1 MIGIGALI
9 TVVFLSIGGMVIGEN
24 ARRDYTR
31 AAKAAENVVAAIS
44 AEITRNFELYDLSL
58 QGVIEGLRLPEIAFV
73 PAPLRQQILFDRAAT
88 AKYLGSIFV
97 LDRNGDLILDSR
109 TVEPPRSSHADRE
122 YFQIARDDTN
132 GQMHLSAPWSTA
144 EGNHLI
150 AISRRL
156 SGADGSFRGVV
167 VGTMRLSY
175 FYGLLQNVKIRPGDK
190 LRLMR
195 TDGTI
200 IMNSPFNFDE
210 IGGKLPSGSAF
221 QHMLRDEAGTF
232 DHVAASDGV
241 KRLFVY
247 RHVGTSPLVASYG
260 QSLTSVYAGWWD
272 QTLRLGGIVALV
284 SIMNIALIMFL
295 TRALKRGAVAE
306 HRLAMAAMTDG
317 LTGLCN
323 RRRFDE
329 IFENTWRIAQRGNR
343 PVSVLMIDADFFKSY
358 NDQFGHLAGDAA
370 LVTIGECVRQGARR
384 AGDVAARYGGEEFI
398 VLLTDAGP
406 EQAVEVGEK
415 ISALVLEQRALKHG
429 RDDATPTVSIGIA
442 SAIANDTMDRN
453 ELVKAADLALY
464 LAKNNGRNRIELS
477 SGLRLVDKTGLLDN
491 ARARA
496 AA

>member
-1 MIGIGALI
+1 MIGIGVLI
-9 TVVFLSIGGMVIGEN
+9 TIVFLAIGAKVIRDDG
-24 ARRDYTR
+24 RRDYTR
-31 AAKAAENVVAAIS
+31 AASAAENVVAAIS

-58 QGVIEGLRLPEIAFV
+58 QGVVEGLRFPEIARV

-97 LDRNGDLILDSR
+97 LDREGDLVLDSR
-109 TVEPPRSSHADRE
+109 TAEPPPANHADRE
-122 YFQIARDDTN
+122 YFKAARDFTN
-132 GQMHLSAPWSTA
+132 GQMHLSAPWSTP
-144 EGNHLI
+144 EGDHLI

-156 SGADGSFRGVV
+156 STPEGEFRGVV
-167 VGTMRLSY
+167 VGTMKLSY
-175 FYGLLQNVKIRPGDK
+175 FYGLLQNVKIRPGDR

-200 IMNSPFNFDE
+200 IMNQPFDFDE
-210 IGGKLPSGSAF
+210 IGGKLPGGLAF
-221 QHMLRDEAGTF
+221 ARMMQDEAGSF
-232 DHVAASDGV
+232 DQVAASDGV

-247 RHVGTSPLVASYG
+247 RHVGTSPLVVSYG
-260 QSLTSVYAGWWD
+260 QSLQAIYAGWWE
-272 QTLRLGGIVALV
+272 QALQLGAIVGLV
-284 SIMNIALIMFL
+284 SAINIALIAFL
-295 TRALKRGAVAE
+295 ARALKRGTVAE

-329 IFENTWRIAQRGNR
+329 IFDNTWRIAQRGNR

-370 LVTIGECVRQGARR
+370 LVAIGGCVREGARR

-415 ISALVLEQRALKHG
+415 IRALVLERRAAQHG
-429 RDDATPTVSIGIA
+429 QDDATPTVSIGIA

-477 SGLRLVDKTGLLDN
+477 SGLRLVDKAGLAEN
-491 ARARA
+491 AGVRA